1 MTQNIHDIACRV
13 LQSSQVAEKA
23 KQSTRTIAASTY
35 KALKAYAS
43 ASASALSAPITTLV
57 STSTNESKETLPMT
71 LVLNSKPGKATD
83 DELLLQ
89 RLDTEHQKRLLL
101 GKQLVDPKNN
111 GKALKNEIK

>member
-23 KQSTRTIAASTY
+23 KQSTRTIAARTY

-83 DELLLQ
+83 DELLLL
-89 RLDTEHQKRLLL
+89 LDGEHQERLLL